1 MDLTAAGFG
10 ATLTGAL
17 PELRSMAESLMT
29 DTVTVRRATGETT
42 QDPDTGSTVPV
53 YADLFTSKCKVQ
65 ARNLT
70 ALTAE
75 AGGRTA
81 TTVRLELHLPLSAD
95 AVKAGDVAEITAV
108 GALSDVQL
116 LGRKFRITAPV
127 AKSYATARRYEV
139 EEVVS

>member
-1 MDLTAAGFG
+1 M
-10 ATLTGAL
+10 TLIEAIQAEL
-17 PELRSMAESLMT
+17 PRLRAEAEALMT
-29 DTVTVRRATGETT
+29 DTCTVRRATGATT
-42 QDPDTGSTVPV
+42 QDPNTGTTVPV

-65 ARNLT
+65 ARSLQ

-95 AVKAGDVAEITAV
+95 AAETYDVAEITAV
-108 GALSDVQL
+108 GALSDGQL
-116 LGRKFRITAPV
+116 IGRKFTIAAPV
-127 AKSYATARRYEV
+127 AKSFATARRYEV

>member
-1 MDLTAAGFG
+1 MPDLSAVLSAGQQ
-10 ATLTGAL
+10 A
-17 PELRSMAESLMT
+17 AESLMT
-29 DTVTVRRATGETT
+29 DTVTVRRATGATT
-42 QDPDTGSTVPV
+42 QDPDTGSTVPA
-53 YADLFTSKCKVQ
+53 YDDLFTSKCKVQ
-65 ARNLT
+65 ARSLQ

-95 AVKAGDVAEITAV
+95 PAETGDVAEVTAV

-127 AKSYATARRYEV
+127 AKSFATARRYEV
-139 EEVVS
+139 EEVVA

>member
-10 ATLTGAL
+10 ATVTGVL
-17 PELRSMAESLMT
+17 PELRAQAEAMMT
-29 DTVTVRRATGETT
+29 DTGIMRRPTGTST
-42 QDPDTGSTVPV
+42 PDPSTGTDVPD
-53 YADLFTSKCKVQ
+53 YSDLFTSKAKIQ
-65 ARNLT
+65 ARSLQ

-81 TTVRLELHLPLSAD
+81 TTVRLELHLPLSAP
-95 AVKAGDVAEITAV
+95 AAQTGDVWEHTAV

-127 AKSYATARRYEV
+127 AKSFATARRYEV